1 MSGDVNLI
9 WRTLWRMVLARRKP
23 TGANL
28 LDVARS
34 TFRVLPTDVDTLGH
48 MNNGRFLSIA
58 DLGRFELLQAAGL
71 FRPMRKRGW
80 YPVVVASTI
89 SYRKSL
95 DLWQKYV
102 VESRFVGVDD
112 RAVYVEQRF
121 TVDGE
126 IYAQMVIRGR
136 FLKQK
141 GGLVPMDE
149 LLEFF
154 GVDRDA
160 VRMPEWLVRWSQD
173 VALPST
179 KSPAPSVWD

>member
-1 MSGDVNLI
+1 MF
-9 WRTLWRMVLARRKP
+9 LWRRKP
-23 TGANL
+23 VG
-28 LDVARS
+28 RS
-34 TFRVLPTDVDTLGH
+34 PLAVSTSSFRVLPTDVDALGH

-58 DLGRFELLQAAGL
+58 DLGRFELLQQAGL
-71 FRPMRKRGW
+71 YGPMRKRGW

-95 DLWQKYV
+95 DLWKKYDL
-102 VESRFVGVDD
+102 ESRFVGIDD

-149 LLEFF
+149 LIQLF
-154 GVDRDA
+154 GVSRDDVA
-160 VRMPEWLVRWSQD
+160 MPEWLLRWSED

-179 KSPAPSVWD
+179 KSPAPSIWE

>member
-1 MSGDVNLI
+1 MFI
-9 WRTLWRMVLARRKP
+9 RRRKP
-23 TGANL
+23 SGAGP
-28 LDVARS
+28 LDVS
-34 TFRVLPTDVDTLGH
+34 TTSFRVLPTDVDTLGH
-48 MNNGRFLSIA
+48 MNNGRYLSIA
-58 DLGRFELLQAAGL
+58 DLGRFELLQDAGL
-71 FRPMRKRGW
+71 YGPMRKRGW

-95 DLWQKYV
+95 DLWQKYDL
-102 VESRFVGVDD
+102 ESRFVGVDD

-136 FLKQK
+136 FLKQS

-149 LLEFF
+149 LIEFF
-154 GVDRDA
+154 GVGRDD
-160 VRMPEWLVRWSQD
+160 VRMPEWLVRWSAD

-179 KSPAPSVWD
+179 KDAAPSVWD

>member
-1 MSGDVNLI
+1 MF
-9 WRTLWRMVLARRKP
+9 LARRKP
-23 TGANL
+23 SGAGP
-28 LDVARS
+28 LDVS
-34 TFRVLPTDVDTLGH
+34 TTTFRVLPTDIDFYGH
-48 MNNGRFLSIA
+48 LNNGRYLTIA
-58 DLGRFELLQAAGL
+58 DLGRFELLQDAGL
-71 FRPMRKRGW
+71 YGPMRKRGW

-95 DLWQKYV
+95 DLWTKYDL
-102 VESRFVGVDD
+102 ESRFVGVDD

-154 GVDRDA
+154 GVAPDA
-160 VRMPEWLVRWSQD
+160 VPMPEWLVRWSRD

-179 KSPAPSVWD
+179 KDPAPSSWD

>member
-1 MSGDVNLI
+1 MFV
-9 WRTLWRMVLARRKP
+9 RRRKP
-23 TGANL
+23 TGASPL
-28 LDVARS
+28 AVSRS
-34 TFRVLPTDVDTLGH
+34 SFRVLPTDVDALGH

-58 DLGRFELLQAAGL
+58 DLGRFELLQQAGL
-71 FRPMRKRGW
+71 YGPMRKRGW

-95 DLWQKYV
+95 DLWKKYDL
-102 VESRFVGVDD
+102 ESRLVGIDD

-136 FLKQK
+136 FLQER
-141 GGLVPMDE
+141 GGLVPMGE
-149 LLEFF
+149 LIQFF
-154 GVDRDA
+154 GIDRDD
-160 VRMPEWLVRWSQD
+160 VVMPEWLLRWSRD

-179 KSPAPSVWD
+179 KSPAPSIWE

>member
-1 MSGDVNLI
+1 MNLI
-9 WRTLWRMVLARRKP
+9 WRTLWRMFLARRKP
-23 TGANL
+23 SGASP
-28 LDVARS
+28 LDVS
-34 TFRVLPTDVDTLGH
+34 TTSFRVLPTDVDTLGH

-58 DLGRFELLQAAGL
+58 DLGRFELLQDAGL
-71 FRPMRKRGW
+71 YGPMRKRGW

-95 DLWQKYV
+95 DLWKKYV

-136 FLKQK
+136 FLKQR

-149 LLEFF
+149 LFEFF
-154 GVDRDA
+154 GISPDA
-160 VRMPEWLVRWSQD
+160 VPMPEWLARWSED

-179 KSPAPSVWD
+179 KSPAPSIWD